1 MNNKTLLYSTKNC
14 IQYLAITYNENNL
27 KKIYVYVCVYRNECN
42 IVKQVIK
49 NFKIQFHINN

>member
-27 KKIYVYVCVYRNECN
+27 KIYMYMCVCTEMNATL
-42 IVKQVIK
+42 
-49 NFKIQFHINN
+49 